1 MEHERNP
8 IGFSSCAENGIEL
21 NLFLSLSLFYT
32 TTELYFIPCITILIH
47 ITIYEIF
54 GASSRAKFA
63 PTFQPT
69 DETTG
74 VAAGVAAGAAAASTK
89 ITSYVMP
96 QPPAPVHPQTGT
108 SSNGNGGA
116 ATPSPSGAPP
126 NADAETANKTS
137 QGASRGEAV
146 ESNGT
151 VLNATPSTVDDDETN
166 DLVTFSVADS
176 PAASS
181 SSSSSTPPPLPEE
194 AELIIANLLPRYVT
208 YSKDTNT

>member
-21 NLFLSLSLFYT
+21 NLFLSLSLFYAT
-32 TTELYFIPCITILIH
+32 IELYFIPCITILIH

-74 VAAGVAAGAAAASTK
+74 VAAGAAAASTK

-108 SSNGNGGA
+108 SSNGNGGT

-151 VLNATPSTVDDDETN
+151 VLNATTSTVDETN

-176 PAASS
+176 PAVSS

>member
-1 MEHERNP
+1 
-8 IGFSSCAENGIEL
+8 
-21 NLFLSLSLFYT
+21 
-32 TTELYFIPCITILIH
+32 
-47 ITIYEIF
+47 
-54 GASSRAKFA
+54 
-63 PTFQPT
+63 
-69 DETTG
+69 
-74 VAAGVAAGAAAASTK
+74 
-89 ITSYVMP
+89 MP

-151 VLNATPSTVDDDETN
+151 VLNATTSTVDETN